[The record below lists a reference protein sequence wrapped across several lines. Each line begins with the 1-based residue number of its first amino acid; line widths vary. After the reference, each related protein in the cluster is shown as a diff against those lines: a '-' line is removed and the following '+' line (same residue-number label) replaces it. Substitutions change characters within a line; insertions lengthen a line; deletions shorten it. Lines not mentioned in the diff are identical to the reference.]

1 MAFLVL
7 VSFSVYGGMV
17 RLSGSVAHYLTRRYV
32 LGGKMEYFQYYG
44 IDWVA
49 MVLTFLAIW
58 QIGNKNKIGF
68 ILMMC
73 GNTSWVAVG
82 YLTGSVAMIIAN
94 IIFFSMNLRAIIK
107 WSTPEKEPKV
117 SVAEQSS
124 TS

>member
-1 MAFLVL
+1 MCLEEKWNIFSTMESTGLQWYLRFLQ
-7 VSFSVYGGMV
+7 F
-17 RLSGSVAHYLTRRYV
+17 
-32 LGGKMEYFQYYG
+32 
-44 IDWVA
+44 
-49 MVLTFLAIW
+49 
-58 QIGNKNKIGF
+58 GNKNKIGF

>member
-1 MAFLVL
+1 
-7 VSFSVYGGMV
+7 
-17 RLSGSVAHYLTRRYV
+17 
-32 LGGKMEYFQYYG
+32 MEYFQYYG

-49 MVLTFLAIW
+49 LVLTFLAIW

-73 GNTSWVAVG
+73 GNTSWIAVG

>member
-1 MAFLVL
+1 
-7 VSFSVYGGMV
+7 
-17 RLSGSVAHYLTRRYV
+17 
-32 LGGKMEYFQYYG
+32 MEYFQYYG
-44 IDWVA
+44 IDWIDWIA

-107 WSTPEKEPKV
+107 WSKPEQESKV
-117 SVAEQSS
+117 GVVD
-124 TS
+124 

>member
-1 MAFLVL
+1 MAFVFTV
-7 VSFSVYGGMV
+7 VS
-17 RLSGSVAHYLTRRYV
+17 LSFVAARCCPLMRRYV

-94 IIFFSMNLRAIIK
+94 I
-107 WSTPEKEPKV
+107 
-117 SVAEQSS
+117 
-124 TS
+124 

>member
-1 MAFLVL
+1 MIRNAWRFRFAQ
-7 VSFSVYGGMV
+7 VSP
-17 RLSGSVAHYLTRRYV
+17 SVAHTLMRRYV

-44 IDWVA
+44 IDWIA

-107 WSTPEKEPKV
+107 WSAPEKEPKV

>member
-1 MAFLVL
+1 
-7 VSFSVYGGMV
+7 
-17 RLSGSVAHYLTRRYV
+17 
-32 LGGKMEYFQYYG
+32 MEYFQYYG

-49 MVLTFLAIW
+49 MVLTFFAIW

-68 ILMMC
+68 ISMMC

-107 WSTPEKEPKV
+107 WSQPDDESKVTPV
-117 SVAEQSS
+117 EQ
-124 TS
+124 

>member
-1 MAFLVL
+1 
-7 VSFSVYGGMV
+7 
-17 RLSGSVAHYLTRRYV
+17 
-32 LGGKMEYFQYYG
+32 MEYFQYYG

-73 GNTSWVAVG
+73 GNTGWVAVG

-94 IIFFSMNLRAIIK
+94 IIFFSVSTDGLHRASRLDSMSI
-107 WSTPEKEPKV
+107 PRR
-117 SVAEQSS
+117 QSELK
-124 TS
+124 

>member
-1 MAFLVL
+1 
-7 VSFSVYGGMV
+7 
-17 RLSGSVAHYLTRRYV
+17 
-32 LGGKMEYFQYYG
+32 MEYFQYHG

-82 YLTGSVAMIIAN
+82 YLTGCVAMIIAN

-107 WSTPEKEPKV
+107 WSQPDDESKVTPV
-117 SVAEQSS
+117 EQ
-124 TS
+124 

>member
-1 MAFLVL
+1 MIKAVISALAVA
-7 VSFSVYGGMV
+7 
-17 RLSGSVAHYLTRRYV
+17 LSHPLTRRYV

>member
-1 MAFLVL
+1 
-7 VSFSVYGGMV
+7 
-17 RLSGSVAHYLTRRYV
+17 V

-44 IDWVA
+44 ID
-49 MVLTFLAIW
+49 
-58 QIGNKNKIGF
+58 
-68 ILMMC
+68 
-73 GNTSWVAVG
+73 WVAVG

-117 SVAEQSS
+117 SVAEESS

>member
-1 MAFLVL
+1 M
-7 VSFSVYGGMV
+7 
-17 RLSGSVAHYLTRRYV
+17 

-73 GNTSWVAVG
+73 GNASWVAVG

-107 WSTPEKEPKV
+107 WSMPEKEPKV

>member
-1 MAFLVL
+1 MAFLVC
-7 VSFSVYGGMV
+7 SDFCGE
-17 RLSGSVAHYLTRRYV
+17 SGLREVGLCGIHPLTQRYV